1 MQWPDYW
8 RTLREKAELTEKR
21 KKGHTK
27 QHPGPPGWGFSAE
40 LTTLP
45 CKIQLG
51 KKKQMKVPTA
61 AVEALKAT
69 REEGD
74 KWAS

>member
-51 KKKQMKVPTA
+51 KKKPDESTYSCSRSPKSHLGGRGQV
-61 AVEALKAT
+61 
-69 REEGD
+69 G
-74 KWAS
+74 

>member
-1 MQWPDYW
+1 MM
-8 RTLREKAELTEKR
+8 AEAYAHGMFIYARLLYGKR
-21 KKGHTK
+21 GNTK

-51 KKKQMKVPTA
+51 KKKQMKAPTA
-61 AVEALKAT
+61 AVEALSAT

>member
-1 MQWPDYW
+1 V
-8 RTLREKAELTEKR
+8 
-21 KKGHTK
+21 G
-27 QHPGPPGWGFSAE
+27 

-61 AVEALKAT
+61 AVEALGAT
-69 REEGD
+69 REERD